1 MDLLTQGIVGATLA
15 QAGAPARDARLAA
28 GVGFGAG
35 LLADADALIRSGEDP
50 LLVLEYHRHFTHALA
65 FIPLGALVAAAL
77 LWPFLR
83 RRLAFPRLYL
93 YAFLGY
99 ALAGVLDACTSYGTH
114 LLWPFSDERIAWSV
128 IAIVDPVFTLLLLVP
143 LAIGWRRRR
152 PAAARLGLALAA
164 LYLALGAVQHQRALE
179 AARELAASRGHRPER
194 LIVKPTLA
202 NLVLWR
208 SVYID
213 AGAAHADGV
222 RVGLP
227 GSVTIYAGESAVLV
241 DASQP
246 LPAAPAGS
254 RSLADVQRF
263 ARFADGYAALHP
275 AKPLVIG
282 DVRYGMLPTSVTP
295 LWGIELDAANPDAH
309 ARFVTERTLTPAT
322 RQRFVDMLLGRAP
335 KD

>member
-1 MDLLTQGIVGATLA
+1 MDLLTQGILGATLA
-15 QAGAPARDARLAA
+15 QAGAPSRDARVAA

-35 LLADADALIRSGEDP
+35 LLADADALIQSGQDP

-65 FIPLGALVAAAL
+65 FIPVGALVAAAL

-83 RRLAFPRLYL
+83 RRLSFPRLYL

-114 LLWPFSDERIAWSV
+114 LLWPFSDERIAWSI

-143 LAIGWRRRR
+143 LGIGWWRRR
-152 PAAARLGLALAA
+152 PAVARAGLVLAA
-164 LYLALGAVQHQRALE
+164 LYLALGVVQHQRALE

-202 NLVLWR
+202 NLILWR
-208 SVYID
+208 SVYVD
-213 AGAAHADGV
+213 GTTAHADGV

-227 GSVTIYAGESAVLV
+227 GSVTVYPGEKAVLV
-241 DASQP
+241 DASRP

-254 RSLADVQRF
+254 RALADVQRF
-263 ARFADGYAALHP
+263 VRFADGYAAVHP
-275 AKPLVIG
+275 TRPLVIG

-295 LWGIELDAANPDAH
+295 LWGIELDAANPEAH

-322 RQRFVDMLLGRAP
+322 RQRFVDMLLGRDP